1 MAKVTFSD
9 AVQSI
14 DNKVKAYAEKNAAAR
29 MRARFWTMC
38 VMIAIAA
45 VIFFLG
51 ELFSPKTDTVTF
63 EDGCKL
69 TFVEAGTVSAAD
81 LGFNVTTRQLTQDEA
96 SILFQDLQVTA
107 DAVYGEADDSTYR
120 LLGFKGQCGDVKIV
134 VSTSDVLL
142 TERVKVGKKGG
153 NFLRGTDVAAG
164 YTDSVYKD
172 TVYYMTFTLGSSRV
186 YLENSGTK
194 ERLELTKNQLA
205 EVAQKLIFN
214 GAFNFTA
221 FCNYETSIKPK

>member
-1 MAKVTFSD
+1 MGIRGGRNRAKVTFSD

-81 LGFNVTTRQLTQDEA
+81 LDFNVTTRQLTQDEA

-120 LLGFKGQCGDVKIV
+120 LLGFKGQCGERDKSVI
-134 VSTSDVLL
+134 LL
-142 TERVKVGKKGG
+142 RARAAR
-153 NFLRGTDVAAG
+153 RGQ
-164 YTDSVYKD
+164 
-172 TVYYMTFTLGSSRV
+172 TLSCF
-186 YLENSGTK
+186 
-194 ERLELTKNQLA
+194 
-205 EVAQKLIFN
+205 I
-214 GAFNFTA
+214 
-221 FCNYETSIKPK
+221 CPI